1 MRSAD
6 AVVVGGGLVGCAVG
20 RALALRGVR
29 TVVVERGGAG
39 REASAA
45 AAGFVSPQS
54 DFAAD
59 GPLFRLGLASRAAYP
74 RWVAA
79 LRRESGIDPALRR
92 RGVLWAAL
100 SAREA
105 RALARQAVWQRG
117 LGLRAE
123 RLSPRAAREL
133 VAGLGPGVRD
143 ALYFADDLSVDNER
157 LVVAA
162 AIAARRAGVALVE
175 GIAVRGI
182 TTHRGRATGV
192 RTERGTIAAPI
203 VVNAAGAWA
212 AAVAVPPGVLRPAVV
227 PVRGQMVVLRGLPLA
242 RPLHGTD
249 GYLAPRPDGRV
260 LVGSTY
266 ERAGFAAQPTA
277 GGVRALLT
285 MAERLVPAVA
295 GASVVGAY
303 AGLRPGNPDGLP
315 LVGAAPGAAG
325 VWYACGLYR
334 NGILLAPAVAA
345 ALADLLTTGE
355 TAWPVAALAPARL
368 VSRRT
373 TPRGPGR
380 PRRDLRRS

>member
-1 MRSAD
+1 MPSWWAAGSSAAPSAARSRFGA
-6 AVVVGGGLVGCAVG
+6 CA
-20 RALALRGVR
+20 RWSSS
-29 TVVVERGGAG
+29 GAG
-39 REASAA
+39 RDARPARRRRDSSRRSRISRPTARSSVSASRAVPRIRAGLRPSGARAASIPRSAA
-45 AAGFVSPQS
+45 AAFCGQRCRRARLVPSRARRS
-54 DFAAD
+54 GSAASASA
-59 GPLFRLGLASRAAYP
+59 PSASRP
-74 RWVAA
+74 
-79 LRRESGIDPALRR
+79 
-92 RGVLWAAL
+92 
-100 SAREA
+100 
-105 RALARQAVWQRG
+105 
-117 LGLRAE
+117 
-123 RLSPRAAREL
+123 
-133 VAGLGPGVRD
+133 
-143 ALYFADDLSVDNER
+143 
-157 LVVAA
+157 
-162 AIAARRAGVALVE
+162 ARRAGVALVE